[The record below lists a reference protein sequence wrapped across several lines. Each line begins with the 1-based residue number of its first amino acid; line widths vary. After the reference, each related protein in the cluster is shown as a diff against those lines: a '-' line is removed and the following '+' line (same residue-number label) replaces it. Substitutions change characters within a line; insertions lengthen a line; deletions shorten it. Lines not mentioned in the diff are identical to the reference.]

1 MDFEITC
8 PAVSEALGTL
18 RHLIVGVAQ
27 DSGFD
32 EEHVEQIEM
41 AVDEACA
48 NVVKHA
54 YSDRTHQTP
63 KLLMRIVISRDS
75 LKITVTDKGV
85 GLANMPIGASS
96 VKEYLD
102 RGAQGGLGLYIIR
115 NFMDEVEYDSPP
127 QAGTTLHMTK
137 YRRPVHAPA

>member
-8 PAVSEALGTL
+8 PAVSDALGTL
-18 RHLIVGVAQ
+18 RHFVVGVAQ

-32 EEHVEQIEM
+32 EEQVEQIEM

-48 NVVKHA
+48 NVVNHA
-54 YSDRTHQTP
+54 YGDRTHESP
-63 KLLMRIVISRDS
+63 KFQMRIVISPDS
-75 LKITVTDKGV
+75 LKITVMDKGV
-85 GLANMPIGASS
+85 GLVNMPPGASS
-96 VKEYLD
+96 VEEFLD
-102 RGAQGGLGLYIIR
+102 RGAQGGLGLYIIK

-137 YRRPVHAPA
+137 YRRPAHASA